1 MLWECCHGTLT
12 QGGSMPKK
20 RGKSIS
26 FDAMVK
32 FFMQN
37 YNIPTKSDIEKL
49 ITRMDRLE
57 ELMKTMA
64 VSVRRS
70 RVARTNS
77 AKTGTANDASV
88 KTASDSVLEII
99 KASRDGIDFADIRR
113 QIGYEDKKLRN
124 IIFRLNKTGKI
135 HRIRRGIYMAI

>member
-1 MLWECCHGTLT
+1 
-12 QGGSMPKK
+12 MPKR

-49 ITRMDRLE
+49 ITRLDRME
-57 ELMKTMA
+57 ELIKAMA
-64 VSVRRS
+64 VSGKRS
-70 RVARTNS
+70 RIARTNS
-77 AKTGTANDASV
+77 AKTGTANGGPA
-88 KTASDSVLEII
+88 KTASDSVLEVI

-113 QIGYEDKKLRN
+113 QIEYDDKKLRN

-135 HRIRRGIYMAI
+135 RRVRRGIYMARG